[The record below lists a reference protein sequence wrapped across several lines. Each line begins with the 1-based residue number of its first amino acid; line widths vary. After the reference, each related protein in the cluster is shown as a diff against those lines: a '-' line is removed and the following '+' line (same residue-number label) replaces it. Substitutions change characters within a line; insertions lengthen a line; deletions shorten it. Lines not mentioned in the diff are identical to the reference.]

1 MSKKTK
7 INLIGWLFLIFL
19 GISKAFFDEQLS
31 IVTTGLGGLIC
42 LIIGLSMILYG
53 VNDKHKESRVNS

>member
-1 MSKKTK
+1 VSKKTK

-31 IVTTGLGGLIC
+31 IITTGLGGLIC
-42 LIIGLSMILYG
+42 IIIAASMIFYG
-53 VNDKHKESRVNS
+53 GNKKPKAVDN